1 MWLVLY
7 KCNCLLCG
15 WYYISVIVCYVVG
28 IGYVVVVLY
37 KCNCLLCGWYYISVI
52 VCYVVGII

>member
-1 MWLVLY
+1 MWLVLYKCNLLCGWYYISVIVMWLVLY

-28 IGYVVVVLY
+28 I
-37 KCNCLLCGWYYISVI
+37 I
-52 VCYVVGII
+52 